1 MNSPAPIRRNPW
13 PVAIVGFFI
22 VFAIFLTSFIVWA
35 VGQKQDLVTENYYER
50 EVRFQEQLD
59 RQQRTQA
66 LARETAVQFNAATR
80 TILVTLPDAQ
90 AREANGQIHF
100 YRPANARLD
109 QTLPL
114 STDPTGRQAVDAR
127 SLAAGL
133 WKVRVEWSVGG
144 KDFYFDQQVIVN

>member
-1 MNSPAPIRRNPW
+1 MNTPAPSRRSLW
-13 PVAIVGFFI
+13 PLAIIGFFI
-22 VFAIFLTSFIVWA
+22 VFATFLTSFIVWA
-35 VGQKQDLVTENYYER
+35 VGQKQDLVAENYYEK

-66 LARETAVQFNAATR
+66 LAKETVVQFNAATR
-80 TILVTLPDAQ
+80 TILVALPDAQ
-90 AREANGQIHF
+90 AREVKGQIHF

-109 QTLPL
+109 QTVPL

-133 WKVRVEWSVGG
+133 WKVRVEWSASGQ
-144 KDFYFDQQVIVN
+144 DFYFDQPVIVN